1 MVSVKKAKKSNEGIR
16 KLSWKL
22 YLSETDKNG
31 EKKIFLRNLFRN
43 IIFNTIKIR
52 KIRKK
57 NIKKKKREKK
67 INKNLILQTSSNI
80 TRLQKKIHFLS
91 AQEQRVFEL
100 TPCRQHLSGRTSFVY
115 AVQRGAFCQCAYF
128 KDHTSLKRM

>member
-31 EKKIFLRNLFRN
+31 EKKIFFRNLFRN

-57 NIKKKKREKK
+57 NIKKKKKGKK
-67 INKNLILQTSSNI
+67 N
-80 TRLQKKIHFLS
+80 
-91 AQEQRVFEL
+91 
-100 TPCRQHLSGRTSFVY
+100 
-115 AVQRGAFCQCAYF
+115 
-128 KDHTSLKRM
+128 